1 MQSYKLVLTAGF
13 AMFSMFFGSGNL
25 VFPLLVGFET
35 SDNYVYAI
43 AGLLVTAVC
52 IPFLGLLGMI
62 QFKGDRKEYFSSLG
76 KIPAFLLTL
85 LMLSLMGPF
94 GVIPRC
100 ITVAFGGLGLI
111 APDLSF
117 SLFSLGFCILTGL
130 LIWKRNQ
137 IVNIIGLVL
146 TPFKLGSIVLLI
158 LVGLY
163 FGEGALAS
171 LHTQKE
177 SFNLGFLQGYQ
188 TMDLVAGLFFAC
200 TIYEYLKTNLNYTEI
215 GQDSERQLLKKGI
228 YASLI
233 GALLLS
239 LVYIGF
245 IMLGAEYAPYLKNIP
260 PESML
265 VEIARHALGHY
276 AMPVVAA
283 TLAVSCLA
291 TATVL
296 TTLAVDFL
304 QDDISKNYLN
314 RAQSIL
320 IILAV
325 TLGMSMLGFQ
335 SICSFLGTALAW
347 IYPFLVIYT
356 LFQIVRKT
364 TCLKL
369 ATHCR

>member
-1 MQSYKLVLTAGF
+1 MQPYKLVLTAGF

-35 SDNYVYAI
+35 THNYIYAI
-43 AGLLVTAVC
+43 AGFLITAVC
-52 IPFLGLLGMI
+52 VPFLGLLGMI

-100 ITVAFGGLGLI
+100 ITVAFGGLQLMV
-111 APDLSF
+111 PNLSF
-117 SLFSLGFCILTGL
+117 SFFSLGFCFLTGF
-130 LIWKRNQ
+130 LIWQRNR
-137 IVNIIGLVL
+137 IVSIIGLIL

-163 FGEGALAS
+163 FGEGPLLSIHA
-171 LHTQKE
+171 TQE
-177 SFNLGFLQGYQ
+177 SFSLGFLQGYQ

-200 TIYEYLKTNLNYTEI
+200 TIYEYLRNNLTSLGSAENN
-215 GQDSERQLLKKGI
+215 DRQLLKQGI

-276 AMPVVAA
+276 AMPIVAA

-304 QDDISKNYLN
+304 QEDISRNYLN
-314 RAQSIL
+314 RAQSIV

-325 TLGMSMLGFQ
+325 TLGISLLGFQ
-335 SICSFLGTALAW
+335 SICSFLGTALTW
-347 IYPFLVIYT
+347 IYPFLVVYA
-356 LFQIVRKT
+356 LVQIFRKT
-364 TCLKL
+364 ICLKV
-369 ATHCR
+369 ARNC

>member
-1 MQSYKLVLTAGF
+1 MRPYKLVLTAGF

-35 SDNYVYAI
+35 SDNYIYAI

-52 IPFLGLLGMI
+52 VPFLGLLGMV

-76 KIPAFLLTL
+76 KIPAFVLTL

-100 ITVAFGGLGLI
+100 ITVAFGGLQLMI
-111 APDLSF
+111 PNLSF
-117 SLFSLGFCILTGL
+117 SLFSLGFCILTGF
-130 LIWKRNQ
+130 LIWQRNR

-163 FGEGALAS
+163 FGGGPLPS
-171 LHTQKE
+171 LHSSKE
-177 SFNLGFLQGYQ
+177 AFSFGFLQGYQ

-200 TIYEYLKTNLNYTEI
+200 TIYEYLKTNLASLGSGE
-215 GQDSERQLLKKGI
+215 DDERRLLKKGI

-245 IMLGAEYAPYLKNIP
+245 IMLGAEYAPFLKNIP

-276 AMPVVAA
+276 AVPIVAV
-283 TLAVSCLA
+283 TLAISCLA

-304 QDDISKNYLN
+304 QDDISKNRLN
-314 RAQSIL
+314 RSQSIV
-320 IILAV
+320 IILTVA
-325 TLGMSMLGFQ
+325 LAMSMLGFQ

-347 IYPFLVIYT
+347 IYPFLVVYA
-356 LFQIVRKT
+356 LVQIIRKT
-364 TCLKL
+364 TCLKV
-369 ATHCR
+369 AQNCQ